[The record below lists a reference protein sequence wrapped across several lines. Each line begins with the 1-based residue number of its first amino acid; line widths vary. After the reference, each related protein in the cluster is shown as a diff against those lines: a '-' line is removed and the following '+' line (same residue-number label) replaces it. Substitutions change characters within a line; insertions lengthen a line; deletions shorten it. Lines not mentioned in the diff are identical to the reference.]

1 MSAVLAWPLSR
12 LVGWP
17 SVVDS
22 AELGQ
27 EQVGE
32 LEQWEEQADKREVGA
47 RVELAEEWG
56 RLVADLRLRVAGGC
70 WRAAARWRERKE
82 AGLAATGK
90 EGGAMLRAERRQAR
104 KMSEERAQETRT
116 GRPRLRKLS

>member
-1 MSAVLAWPLSR
+1 MVLAWPLSQ

-32 LEQWEEQADKREVGA
+32 LEQREKQADEQEAGVG
-47 RVELAEEWG
+47 VELAEEW
-56 RLVADLRLRVAGGC
+56 RWLVADLRLQVAGGC
-70 WRAAARWRERKE
+70 WRAV
-82 AGLAATGK
+82 
-90 EGGAMLRAERRQAR
+90 
-104 KMSEERAQETRT
+104 AQW
-116 GRPRLRKLS
+116 